1 MEPITM
7 IVIIGLI
14 GIGLSIKYSIDNC
27 KTINDTIIVEQI
39 DYEKPPKYEEINN

>member
-7 IVIIGLI
+7 IVILGLI

-27 KTINDTIIVEQI
+27 KTVNETIVEHVNDEI
-39 DYEKPPKYEEINN
+39 PPKYEDIDR